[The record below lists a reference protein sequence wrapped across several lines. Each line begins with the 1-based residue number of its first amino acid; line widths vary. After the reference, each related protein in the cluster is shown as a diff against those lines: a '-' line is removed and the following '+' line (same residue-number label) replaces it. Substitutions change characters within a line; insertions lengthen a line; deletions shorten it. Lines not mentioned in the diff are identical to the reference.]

1 MKFEV
6 VVEYVECRI
15 IRRKGSIQTQ
25 DQTSKR
31 KYEKN
36 IYTATASQQIS
47 DKNSKS
53 K

>member
-31 KYEKN
+31 KYLKN
-36 IYTATASQQIS
+36 ISAANASQQIS
-47 DKNSKS
+47 GKNSES